1 MSAADAAAFRRA
13 MRHYPTGVT
22 VVTSLHEGE
31 RRGMTATAF
40 ASVSAEPPL
49 VLVCVNREAR
59 SYLYIAATGFFCVNL
74 LSSEQQ
80 ALALRFSGGMRDAQF
95 TGLAHTSGATGA
107 PILDDALAYFD
118 CRVESETHAGSH
130 SVFIG
135 RVVDCEGRAG
145 APLGYFDGAFSDFGV
160 RAE

>member
-1 MSAADAAAFRRA
+1 MSGVDAATFRRT

-22 VVTSLHEGE
+22 VVTSTHEGE

-59 SYLYIAATGFFCVNL
+59 SYLYIAATGLFCVNIL
-74 LSSEQQ
+74 AGDQEE
-80 ALALRFSGGMRDAQF
+80 LALRFSGGIRDKQF
-95 TGLAHTSGATGA
+95 AGLAHRSGLTGA

-118 CRVESETHAGSH
+118 CEVEQETRAGSH

-135 RVVDCEGRAG
+135 RVVDCDGRTG
-145 APLGYFDGAFSDFGV
+145 EPLGYFDGRFHDFGI

>member
-1 MSAADAAAFRRA
+1 MSGDAAAFRRA

-22 VVTSLHEGE
+22 VVTSIHEGE

-59 SYLYIAATGFFCVNL
+59 SYLYITSAGFFCVNL
-74 LSSEQQ
+74 LAHDQQ
-80 ALALRFSGGMRDAQF
+80 ALALRFSGGMRDEQF
-95 TGLAHTSGATGA
+95 AGLAHRTGATGA
-107 PILDDALAYFD
+107 PILDGALAYFD

-135 RVVDCEGRAG
+135 RVVDCDGRAG
-145 APLGYFDGAFSDFGV
+145 SPLGYFDGGFQDFGV